1 MPPTSPT
8 TEPMPAELS
17 GLLAEFARACKAAA
31 RAVSLYPGTHPAIA
45 ISLSRVVATSGR
57 LTESGR
63 VVCAVRPDVLAIE
76 GQAPARPDAAIG
88 ELASLLHERLIG
100 ELTIQ
105 READVEDW
113 RALLLLLSRAPE
125 DLIANGGIG
134 SAWANSGRSHFEI
147 REIDY
152 AEMLRERSGGHKAEW
167 DRIIA
172 LCLQGDSSGVD
183 DRALVSLL
191 DALTDAERF
200 GDLLDHVQHFE
211 SLGTISVGSR
221 VAALLQLM
229 LTALE
234 AAKSKSPTDAEQALQ
249 TMANS
254 CARLTPEMMLAMLGS
269 RQSPNADDAQMATA
283 LMERMS
289 DHTVASF
296 VARSVTSEK
305 GATERLAHALEVLV
319 PDTERKGHIL
329 DLARDAAQQGGLDRD
344 EGFEQLWKSA
354 ANMLTSYSDASFV
367 SDEYG
372 KELTATRTQALEVER
387 VSDDPPARVV
397 GWVATVAED
406 ALHDLDLYLLRDL
419 LRIEA
424 DPALWEGMAAI
435 VATEIEQRAQQGDA
449 QGAQLLAESLVR
461 ETAVD
466 GRPELREQAAR
477 IIERLSS
484 GPLVRHVGFYLRK
497 VEDAAVEPLNR
508 LCHTIGAGVVQPLA
522 ELLAIE
528 ENTRATGRLREL
540 LLGFGAAGRQSVEKL
555 KNSPNPAVRR
565 TAIDLLRVFGGQ
577 EALTEL
583 ASMLDD
589 ADPQVQRESIRA
601 IVQIGTNNA
610 YAVLQRALISGTG
623 SRETVLQELLGL
635 RDDKAAPL
643 LCYVLRQTQPTG
655 KLFGVHIEMI
665 EAVGSLRAHPESI
678 RTLRHVLYAGSIRRP
693 FRTRTLR
700 RAAATALRRIGT
712 SEATAVLDEAVAKG
726 PRSVRSAARSQAGP
740 APRPETGINKT

>member
-1 MPPTSPT
+1 
-8 TEPMPAELS
+8 MPAELS

-31 RAVSLYPGTHPAIA
+31 RVVSLYPGTHPAIA
-45 ISLSRVVATSGR
+45 SSLSRVVATSGR
-57 LTESGR
+57 LTSSGR
-63 VVCAVRPDVLAIE
+63 VVCTVHPDVLAIE
-76 GQAPARPDAAIG
+76 GQAPLRPDAAIG

-113 RALLLLLSRAPE
+113 RALLLLLARAPE
-125 DLIANGGIG
+125 DLIGTGGIG
-134 SAWANSGRSHFEI
+134 NAWADSGRSHFEI

-152 AEMLRERSGGHKAEW
+152 AELLRERAGGNKAQW

-172 LCLQGDSSGVD
+172 LCLHGDASGLD
-183 DRALVSLL
+183 DRALGSLL
-191 DALTDAERF
+191 DALANADRF
-200 GDLLDHVQHFE
+200 GELLDHFQHSE
-211 SLGTISVGSR
+211 SLGTVSVGAR

-229 LTALE
+229 RTALE
-234 AAKSKSPTDAEQALQ
+234 AAKSSSTTDAEAALE

-269 RQSPNADDAQMATA
+269 RQSPNAADAQMAAA

-289 DHTVASF
+289 DQTVASF

-319 PDTERKGHIL
+319 PETERKGRVL
-329 DLARDAAQQGGLDRD
+329 ELAHDVAQQEHGQD
-344 EGFEQLWKSA
+344 EGFEPLWQSA
-354 ANMLTSYSDASFV
+354 ANMLTSYSDSSFV

-372 KELTATRTQALEVER
+372 KELTDTRTQALEVER
-387 VSDDPPARVV
+387 VSDDPPERVA
-397 GWVATVAED
+397 GWVSTVSES
-406 ALHDLDLYLLRDL
+406 ALEDLDLDMLRDL
-419 LRIEA
+419 LRIEG
-424 DPALWEGMAAI
+424 DPALWEAMAAI
-435 VATEIEQRAQQGDA
+435 VAGDIERRTQQGDA
-449 QGAQLLAESLVR
+449 RSAHSLAESLVR
-461 ETAVD
+461 ETAAD
-466 GRPELREQAAR
+466 GRPALREQAIR

-484 GPLVRHVGFYLRK
+484 GPLVRHVGVHLRK
-497 VEDAAVEPLNR
+497 VEDGDVEPLNR

-522 ELLAIE
+522 ELLAVE
-528 ENTRATGRLREL
+528 ENPRATRRLREM

-577 EALTEL
+577 EALPEL

-589 ADPQVQRESIRA
+589 ADPQVRRESIRA

-610 YAVLQRALISGTG
+610 YAVLQRALITGSG

-655 KLFGVHIEMI
+655 KLFRVHIEMI

-678 RTLRHVLYAGSIRRP
+678 RTLRHVLYSGSIWRP
-693 FRTRTLR
+693 FNTRTLR

-712 SEATAVLDEAVAKG
+712 PEATAVLDEAVAKG
-726 PRSVRSAARSQAGP
+726 PRPVRNAAKAEAGL
-740 APRPETGINKT
+740 APRPETNKT